1 MLDGMDEWMAK
12 HGDDLVSG
20 RLDDIRLKKGLPVS
34 KRKRMWLRYEL
45 SEVE

>member
-1 MLDGMDEWMAK
+1 MK
-12 HGDDLVSG
+12 S
-20 RLDDIRLKKGLPVS
+20 LDDIKMKRGQPVS